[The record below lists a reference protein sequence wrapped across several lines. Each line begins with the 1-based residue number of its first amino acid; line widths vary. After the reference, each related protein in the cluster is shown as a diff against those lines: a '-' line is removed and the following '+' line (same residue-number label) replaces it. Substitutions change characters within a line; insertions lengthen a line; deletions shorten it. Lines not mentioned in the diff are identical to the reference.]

1 MLPSGGVRCGILLTE
16 YSMSRQS
23 RHNPLALAVL
33 MTLIRRDM
41 HPYEI
46 ATTLRREHKDDSI
59 RLNYG
64 SLYSVV
70 CALER
75 RGLIVAQDTEREGR
89 LPERTI
95 YRLTDAGRVEAH
107 DWLADILAVPA
118 KDYPA
123 FAAGLSFLPGVAPA
137 DAISLLE
144 ERAGRLEEAIAHA
157 RTGREMLQQRG
168 LPRLLW
174 VEAEFEDE
182 LRQTE
187 LRFVRRLLE
196 EIIAGTIDGIEIWQ
210 GWHDGRPVPE
220 FAMANGCPA

>member
-1 MLPSGGVRCGILLTE
+1 MK
-16 YSMSRQS
+16 S
-23 RHNPLALAVL
+23 RHPKNLLALAVL
-33 MTLIRRDM
+33 MTLIQRDM

-46 ATTLRREHKDDSI
+46 ATTLRREHKDESI
-59 RLNYG
+59 KLNYG

-70 CALER
+70 CSLER

-137 DAISLLE
+137 EAVSLLE
-144 ERAGRLEEAIAHA
+144 ERAGRLEELINGA
-157 RTGREMLQQRG
+157 RAGRQVLEQR
-168 LPRLLW
+168 
-174 VEAEFEDE
+174 
-182 LRQTE
+182 
-187 LRFVRRLLE
+187 
-196 EIIAGTIDGIEIWQ
+196 
-210 GWHDGRPVPE
+210 
-220 FAMANGCPA
+220 

>member
-1 MLPSGGVRCGILLTE
+1 
-16 YSMSRQS
+16 MSR
-23 RHNPLALAVL
+23 RHRKNPLALAVL

-46 ATTLRREHKDDSI
+46 ATTLRRQHKDESI
-59 RLNYG
+59 KLNYG

-70 CALER
+70 CSLER

-95 YRLTDAGRVEAH
+95 YRLTDAGRVEAN
-107 DWLADILAVPA
+107 DWLAEILAVPV

-123 FAAGLSFLPGVAPA
+123 FAAGLSFLPGVSPA
-137 DAISLLE
+137 EAVALLE
-144 ERAGRLEEAIAHA
+144 ERAGRLEAMIAQA
-157 RTGREMLQQRG
+157 RVAHEMLEQRG

-174 VEAEFEDE
+174 VEAQFEDE

-187 LRFVRRLLE
+187 LRFVRRLLA
-196 EIIAGTIDGIEIWQ
+196 EIADGTIDGFDIWQ
-210 GWHDGRPVPE
+210 AWHDGSPVPE
-220 FAMANGCPA
+220 FALAGGTAA

>member
-1 MLPSGGVRCGILLTE
+1 
-16 YSMSRQS
+16 MSRNY
-23 RHNPLALAVL
+23 RNNPLALAVL
-33 MTLIRRDM
+33 MTLIQRDM

-46 ATTLRREHKDDSI
+46 ATTLRRQRKDASI
-59 RLNYG
+59 KLNYG

-70 CALER
+70 CSLER
-75 RGLIVAQDTEREGR
+75 RGMIAAQDTEREGR

-107 DWLADILAVPA
+107 DWLADMLAVPA

-123 FAAGLSFLPGVAPA
+123 FAAGLSLLPGVAPVE
-137 DAISLLE
+137 AISLLE
-144 ERAGRLEEAIAHA
+144 ERAGRLEELIAHA
-157 RTGREMLQQRG
+157 RVVRDMLEQRG
-168 LPRLLW
+168 LPRVLW

-196 EIIAGTIDGIEIWQ
+196 EIAAGTIDGIELWQ
-210 GWHDGRPVPE
+210 GWHDGVPVPE
-220 FAMANGCPA
+220 YALAGGEPE

>member
-1 MLPSGGVRCGILLTE
+1 VVLWFG
-16 YSMSRQS
+16 YSMSRTY
-23 RHNPLALAVL
+23 RTNPLALAVL
-33 MTLIRRDM
+33 MTLIMRDM

-46 ATTLRREHKDDSI
+46 AATLRRQHKDESI
-59 RLNYG
+59 KLNYG

-70 CALER
+70 CSLER
-75 RGLIVAQDTEREGR
+75 RGLIVRRDTEREGR

-107 DWLADILAVPA
+107 DWLTEILAVPT

-123 FAAGLSFLPGVAPA
+123 FAAALSFLPGVAPVE
-137 DAISLLE
+137 AISLLE
-144 ERAGRLEEAIAHA
+144 ERAGRLEELIAQA
-157 RTGREMLQQRG
+157 RAGREMLEQRG
-168 LPRLLW
+168 LPRVLW

-196 EIIAGTIDGIEIWQ
+196 EITAGTIDGIDIWQ
-210 GWHDGRPVPE
+210 GWHDGLPVPE
-220 FAMANGCPA
+220 FAFAGGDPA